1 MCWHSLCECFSGC
14 CQKPLIKSA
23 NKILTSNLTVSFSCF
38 LADLLRCES
47 LKSLD
52 PSTLSRILKKNYD
65 VLVSMAP
72 LGQDVTPVMTINPPH
87 LGPPIPEVNTIW
99 FKLWLYKS
107 VGSGPSTLL
116 LSKGT
121 RLKKIPEVLKVCVWV
136 GGCMHVWSLSCSLSP
151 SLPPSLH
158 PSIHLSIYLSVY
170 LYLSIYLC
178 ISLSIYLSIY
188 LSICLSISLYLS
200 MYLSI
205 HLSICLSTYIYISCS
220 VCVCVYILY
229 IYMCMFMCVLFIL
242 YPCIY
247 TLTGLL
253 PGHHD
258 TLGTRFHSHSRFQHF
273 VDVE

>member
-1 MCWHSLCECFSGC
+1 M
-14 CQKPLIKSA
+14 
-23 NKILTSNLTVSFSCF
+23 F

-136 GGCMHVWSLSCSLSP
+136 GGCMHVWSLSLVP

-158 PSIHLSIYLSVY
+158 PSIYLSIYLSLSLS
-170 LYLSIYLC
+170 LYLSIYLF
-178 ISLSIYLSIY
+178 IY
-188 LSICLSISLYLS
+188 LSICLSIYISLSIYVSLNLS
-200 MYLSI
+200 IYLSI
-205 HLSICLSTYIYISCS
+205 YIYISCS
-220 VCVCVYILY
+220 VCLCVYFMYVHVYVYVCVVYTISLH
-229 IYMCMFMCVLFIL
+229 IYPNRV
-242 YPCIY
+242 
-247 TLTGLL
+247 T
-253 PGHHD
+253 
-258 TLGTRFHSHSRFQHF
+258 TRSS
-273 VDVE
+273 